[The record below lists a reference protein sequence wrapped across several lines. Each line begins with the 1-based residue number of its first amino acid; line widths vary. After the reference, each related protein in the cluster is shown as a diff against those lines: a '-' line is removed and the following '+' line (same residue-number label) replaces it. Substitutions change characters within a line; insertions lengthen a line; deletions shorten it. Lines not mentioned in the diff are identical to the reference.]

1 MVSRNYR
8 RQINNSLAKQN
19 ATLERSESGL
29 RFSKLS
35 DDVAAG
41 SRAMHI
47 QEERYQT
54 NQQLENVKDLLAEQ
68 KSIDSNLSSM
78 HSILQTV
85 QERVLTGMSEDWG
98 STAREVIAKEIGEKK
113 EQLLQ
118 FANAQFGGHTLF
130 GGTNNSTPPF
140 TVSGEGKLQFN
151 GIDVD
156 GIWKDTGDGKYYY
169 NKPVVDENLFT
180 QYNIGGKEVYST
192 DELTFTDDT
201 GAVLFQKD
209 AAGKYTTFTVG
220 TDTFVETPAGSGTYA
235 DPTGTNTATYT
246 VDADGRTFTAVAPA
260 TGTVTLPEEPKA
272 NTTAEVVPNSGDTF
286 ADIGLGLKIS
296 GDQRADPRTAYQVSF
311 SGLTIMGNAGD
322 DNSSLNPIIGA
333 KGTEVAG
340 NLYDLLGQIQ
350 NALTPELDKNAL
362 DDMFTQLVNLT
373 DQVGMVRTDL
383 GNRMEYLQLTQTRL
397 EDDITNMTALE
408 TDLISSDPAEEAMK
422 MKECEYVWLAL
433 MQLGSKVLP
442 ASLLDFM
449 S

>member
-8 RQINNSLAKQN
+8 RQINSSLAKQN

-78 HSILQTV
+78 HSILQTI

-98 STAREVIAKEIGEKK
+98 DTAREVIAKEIGEKR

-140 TVSGEGKLQFN
+140 TVSDEGKLLFN
-151 GIDVD
+151 GIEVE
-156 GIWKDTGDGKYYY
+156 GIWKDTSDGKYYY
-169 NKPVVDENLFT
+169 NKPVVDDKLGT
-180 QYNIGGKEVYST
+180 QYSIAGQPAVAGSFFSKDGE
-192 DELTFTDDT
+192 TFTDAT
-201 GAVLFQKD
+201 GAVAFKTNGNGGYETVTINGVQYTDDGTGNYGPYTSTDGLNFTD
-209 AAGKYTTFTVG
+209 AAGNTVS
-220 TDTFVETPAGSGTYA
+220 FS
-235 DPTGTNTATYT
+235 
-246 VDADGRTFTAVAPA
+246 APRM
-260 TGTVTLPEEPKA
+260 E
-272 NTTAEVVPNSGDTF
+272 TTAEVVPNSGDTF

-322 DNSSLNPIIGA
+322 DNFNLNPIIGA
-333 KGTEVAG
+333 NGTQVSG

-350 NALTPELDKNAL
+350 EALSEPMDKKAL
-362 DDMFTQLVNLT
+362 DDMYTQLVALT
-373 DQVGMVRTDL
+373 DDVGMVRTDL

-408 TDLISSDPAEEAMK
+408 TDLISSDPAEEAIK

-449 S
+449 H

>member
-78 HSILQTV
+78 HSILQTI

-98 STAREVIAKEIGEKK
+98 DTAREVIAKEIGEKR

-140 TVSGEGKLQFN
+140 TVSDEGKLLFN
-151 GIDVD
+151 GIEVE
-156 GIWKDTGDGKYYY
+156 GIWKDTSDGKYYY
-169 NKPVVDENLFT
+169 NKPVVDENLGT
-180 QYNIGGKEVYST
+180 QYSIAGQPAVAGSFFSKDGE
-192 DELTFTDDT
+192 TFTDAT
-201 GAVLFQKD
+201 GAVAFKTNGNGGDETITIGGVQYTD
-209 AAGKYTTFTVG
+209 DGAGNYGPYTSSDGLNFTDG
-220 TDTFVETPAGSGTYA
+220 AG
-235 DPTGTNTATYT
+235 NT
-246 VDADGRTFTAVAPA
+246 VSFSAPRM
-260 TGTVTLPEEPKA
+260 E
-272 NTTAEVVPNSGDTF
+272 TTAEVVPNSGDTF

-322 DNSSLNPIIGA
+322 DNFNLNPIIGA
-333 KGTEVAG
+333 NGTQVSG

-350 NALTPELDKNAL
+350 EALSEPMDKKAL
-362 DDMFTQLVNLT
+362 DDMYTQLVALT
-373 DQVGMVRTDL
+373 DDVGMVRTDL

-408 TDLISSDPAEEAMK
+408 TDLISSDPAEEAIK

-449 S
+449 H

>member
-8 RQINNSLAKQN
+8 RQINSSLAKQN

-78 HSILQTV
+78 HSILQTI

-98 STAREVIAKEIGEKK
+98 DTAREVIAKEIGEKR

-140 TVSGEGKLQFN
+140 TVSGEGKLLFN
-151 GIDVD
+151 GIEVE
-156 GIWKDTGDGKYYY
+156 GIWKDTTDGKYYY
-169 NKPVVDENLFT
+169 NKPVVDDKLGT
-180 QYNIGGKEVYST
+180 QYSIAGQPAVAGSFFSKDGE
-192 DELTFTDDT
+192 TFTDAT
-201 GAVLFQKD
+201 GAVAFKTNGNGGYETITIGGVQYTD
-209 AAGKYTTFTVG
+209 DGAGNYGPYTSTDGLNFTDG
-220 TDTFVETPAGSGTYA
+220 AG
-235 DPTGTNTATYT
+235 NT
-246 VDADGRTFTAVAPA
+246 VSFSAPRM
-260 TGTVTLPEEPKA
+260 E
-272 NTTAEVVPNSGDTF
+272 TTAEVVPNSGDTF

-322 DNSSLNPIIGA
+322 DNFNLNPIIGA
-333 KGTEVAG
+333 NGTQVSG

-350 NALTPELDKNAL
+350 EALSEPMDKKAL
-362 DDMFTQLVNLT
+362 DDMYTQLVALT
-373 DQVGMVRTDL
+373 DDVGMVRTDL

-408 TDLISSDPAEEAMK
+408 TDLISSDPAEEAIK

-449 S
+449 H

>member
-78 HSILQTV
+78 HSILQTI

-98 STAREVIAKEIGEKK
+98 DTAREVIAKEIGEKR

-140 TVSGEGKLQFN
+140 TVSDEGKLLFN
-151 GIDVD
+151 GIEVE
-156 GIWKDTGDGKYYY
+156 GIWKDTSDGKYYY
-169 NKPVVDENLFT
+169 NKLVVDEKLGT
-180 QYNIGGKEVYST
+180 QYSIAGQPAVAGSFFSKDGE
-192 DELTFTDDT
+192 TFTDAT
-201 GAVLFQKD
+201 GAVAFKTNGNGGYDTITVNGNQ
-209 AAGKYTTFTVG
+209 YTNDGNGNYQDNTGATVYTSTDGLNFTDVG
-220 TDTFVETPAGSGTYA
+220 G
-235 DPTGTNTATYT
+235 NT
-246 VDADGRTFTAVAPA
+246 VSFSAPRM
-260 TGTVTLPEEPKA
+260 E
-272 NTTAEVVPNSGDTF
+272 TTAEVVPNSGDTF

-322 DNSSLNPIIGA
+322 DNFNLNPIIGA
-333 KGTEVAG
+333 NGTQVSG

-350 NALTPELDKNAL
+350 EALSEPMDKKAL
-362 DDMFTQLVNLT
+362 DDMYTQLVALT
-373 DQVGMVRTDL
+373 DDVGMVRTDL

-397 EDDITNMTALE
+397 TDDITNMTELE
-408 TDLISSDPAEEAMK
+408 TDLISSDPAEEAIK

-449 S
+449 H